1 MKSIPPKAT
10 RRQPKIKTEMNGK
23 GLTVHAGLLPV
34 ITFMEKLFFRNRVQ
48 EAVSRKRGA
57 NAQYQIVDVVQM
69 VVIGLIAG
77 ATSMAQIV
85 KVWSDEVLMKIAGWD
100 KIPVDTTVGRIMKLA
115 TQGNVVEMTGLI
127 HRFRGQV
134 WKRAVRS
141 GHKLRSALSDMWL
154 DVDSTV
160 DGVYGNQEGAE
171 VGYNPH
177 KKGQKAY
184 HPVAAFVAETKEI
197 LHSWFRCGSAY
208 TSNGI
213 VEFMKECMAYTK
225 RRVRVIVRGD
235 SGFFSGELLDYLES
249 VSAGYLIKVKLKG
262 LVGLLEGQKWESA
275 GGGEGWEQ
283 ADFMH
288 QCGTWNR
295 ARRFVAVRKL
305 IKIERKLLDI
315 PVYEYFCYV
324 TTEGLSPIEA
334 HRSYGKRATCETW
347 IEECKS
353 QMNAGHLR
361 TGEFWANAALFQCAV
376 LAYNLLKWMALLTGG
391 TVQQWEVKTMRLWL
405 IRVAGKLTRGSRQLV
420 LKLPEKFLH
429 QEEWRVWEAMSLN
442 VTFA

>member
-1 MKSIPPKAT
+1 MGVCGG
-10 RRQPKIKTEMNGK
+10 NG
-23 GLTVHAGLLPV
+23 
-34 ITFMEKLFFRNRVQ
+34 
-48 EAVSRKRGA
+48 
-57 NAQYQIVDVVQM
+57 
-69 VVIGLIAG
+69 
-77 ATSMAQIV
+77 
-85 KVWSDEVLMKIAGWD
+85 
-100 KIPVDTTVGRIMKLA
+100 
-115 TQGNVVEMTGLI
+115 
-127 HRFRGQV
+127 
-134 WKRAVRS
+134 
-141 GHKLRSALSDMWL
+141 
-154 DVDSTV
+154 
-160 DGVYGNQEGAE
+160 
-171 VGYNPH
+171 
-177 KKGQKAY
+177 
-184 HPVAAFVAETKEI
+184 
-197 LHSWFRCGSAY
+197 
-208 TSNGI
+208 
-213 VEFMKECMAYTK
+213 
-225 RRVRVIVRGD
+225 
-235 SGFFSGELLDYLES
+235 
-249 VSAGYLIKVKLKG
+249 
-262 LVGLLEGQKWESA
+262 
-275 GGGEGWEQ
+275 GWEQ

-429 QEEWRVWEAMSLN
+429 QEEWRAWEGMSLN
-442 VTFA
+442 VAFG